1 MPVQSDQA
9 VVLRLTEYSE
19 TSQIATLFS
28 ARHGLLRL
36 IAKGARRST
45 AKRFAAGLDVLEL
58 GEVSFV
64 PARGDAQL
72 GTLTEWVQRDAFLG
86 LRRAAE
92 RLYGGLY
99 AAELVAGLTEQDD
112 PHPELFA
119 ALCEALAG
127 LAGEGE
133 SARVLAVFQSDLLAA
148 LGYAPNFEHCVGCR
162 RHRRPGAPA
171 YFSSTAGGLLCR
183 DCEMHYTEKR
193 RLPAGMADGTP
204 RTGDALAWFSLQ
216 DYHLT
221 HLAGRPFR
229 SAAQLTAALQ
239 PRR

>member
-1 MPVQSDQA
+1 MPIQSDQA

-28 ARHGLLRL
+28 AQHGLLRV

-45 AKRFAAGLDVLEL
+45 ARRFATGLDALEL
-58 GEVSFV
+58 GDVSYA

-72 GTLTEWVQRDAFLG
+72 GTLTEWSQRDGFLG
-86 LRRAAE
+86 LRRAAV

-119 ALCEALAG
+119 ALRDTLAG
-127 LAGEGE
+127 LAGDGE
-133 SARVLAVFQSDLLAA
+133 PARLLAGFQADLLTA

-162 RHRRPGAPA
+162 HPRRPGTSAF
-171 YFSSTAGGLLCR
+171 FSSTAGGLLCR

-193 RLPAGMADGTP
+193 RLPPGLADSTP
-204 RTGDALAWFSLQ
+204 QTGDALAWFTLQ

-221 HLAGRPFR
+221 HLAGHPFR
-229 SAAQLTAALQ
+229 SAAQLAAAL
-239 PRR
+239 RTGR